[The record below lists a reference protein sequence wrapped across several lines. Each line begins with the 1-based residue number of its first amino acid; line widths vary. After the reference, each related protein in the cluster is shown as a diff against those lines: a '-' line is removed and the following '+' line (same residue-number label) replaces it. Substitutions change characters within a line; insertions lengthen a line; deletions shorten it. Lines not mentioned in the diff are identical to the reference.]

1 MAGATA
7 RKMKGKS
14 KQLQQARSR
23 RGRQFWPVRGW
34 LAAVTAGMALLASAP
49 GIRGEAPEPA
59 SSEPQEILVEAL
71 SETGEVITDRVAS
84 GLAVDVDERELET
97 TDLGPVGNQWRLVV
111 YFDLLLAS
119 TQDFHN
125 ASVQLAERARE
136 LTRLGSVELIVAGE
150 EVTTALPANSDAEAL
165 SQALGWLRMRE
176 FSENSQVEVRRAFL
190 EQLGLEQ
197 EAAEE
202 APSEAAVELDPD
214 SVRELARAAEAE
226 EIELLRRHREQLML
240 WAVENASS
248 GPQAL
253 FLVGSG
259 FDAEPNEFYRQA
271 LADSP
276 WSGVSRDLLPQ
287 PIEPSVGELG
297 QVLSVYGWT
306 VLSYL
311 PEQRGD
317 ALLEESEE
325 EARARQEEEMVD
337 VVYQD
342 GRVVDRTTIGFDALE
357 ALKRRKRDAEAQA
370 RPLLLSPEQPFG
382 DLAQSTGGELL
393 RGVFQLSDVLVR
405 LSLRHRLVLAAGQ
418 SEIAAP
424 RRLEVRLRGERQAA
438 LPRGASVRAREW
450 ISETTPE
457 VVATVRA
464 RRVLLDELEEGELT
478 LSAAVQPAEAQGA
491 PRLIVQRDTYEQD
504 PAELVGPLR
513 LTVAVADEEGS
524 GEIYH
529 RQLDG
534 WRIPPDGDPI
544 LELPI
549 DSMPEGVLVVL
560 VEELQSRRW
569 GATFATF
576 VEAAGMR
583 TTAAGYDALFL
594 PAPKVIHLL
603 APPQGF
609 AMGPTVFET
618 VVSEPQ
624 VAQVD
629 FYLDGEREAV
639 RRTPPFTADLDLGSL
654 PQPRRVE
661 VIARDEDGLEMG
673 RDYLIVNE
681 GSGVFGV
688 RILKPRLDP
697 VDGKPPRLVGPV
709 DVEAEVEPRRGE
721 GIDRVE
727 FFWKE
732 TLVATRYARP
742 YRQRVVIPADDP
754 TGFLRVVAYLE
765 DGASSED
772 VVFVNSTGPS
782 ERLMVN
788 LMELYV
794 VVTDRK
800 GKPVKGLPREVF
812 RISEEDQ
819 PQEIATFS
827 DAGDLPLT
835 VGMVIDSSASMF
847 VKLPD
852 VQLAAGDFLRG
863 LETRRDRAFVVG
875 FGDDPRM
882 TRSTTSD
889 LPAVINSLGA
899 LRPDGQTAI
908 WKAMTYSLVQLQG
921 VPGKKALVVY
931 TDGADEDP
939 DFSYRTLL
947 KFARKVGVPIYV
959 ILSNNEIRRTEG
971 RGLNV
976 KDFLDRLETL
986 TNSVGGR
993 VYLARVGE
1001 DLEDVYAEIAEE
1013 LRSQYVVGYY
1023 SVDTGGK
1030 EWRNVEVDVD
1040 KPGYKARTIAGYY
1053 R

>member
-1 MAGATA
+1 MAG
-7 RKMKGKS
+7 
-14 KQLQQARSR
+14 
-23 RGRQFWPVRGW
+23 PV
-34 LAAVTAGMALLASAP
+34 ALGQNA
-49 GIRGEAPEPA
+49 EPESPA
-59 SSEPQEILVEAL
+59 PQEILVEAL
-71 SETGEVITDRVAS
+71 NDTGGVITDRVAS
-84 GLAVDVDERELET
+84 ALAVEEDGRPVESA
-97 TDLGPVGNQWRLVV
+97 DLGPVGAAWRVVV
-111 YFDLLLAS
+111 YFDLILAS
-119 TQDFHN
+119 TTDFHN
-125 ASVQLAERARE
+125 ATVQLGERARE
-136 LTRLGSVELIVAGE
+136 LTRLGPVELVVAGE
-150 EVTTALPANSDAEAL
+150 EVTTALPATRDSEAL

-176 FSENSQVEVRRAFL
+176 FSENSQVELRQAFL
-190 EQLGLEQ
+190 DQLGLPT
-197 EAAEE
+197 AAGDETPGE
-202 APSEAAVELDPD
+202 DAVELDPD
-214 SVRELARAAEAE
+214 SVLELARLAQADE
-226 EIELLRRHREQLML
+226 EELLRRHREQLML
-240 WAVENASS
+240 WAVDNASA
-248 GPQAL
+248 GPRAL

-259 FDAEPNEFYRQA
+259 FDGNPNAFYRQT

-276 WSGVSRDLLPQ
+276 WQRVAGDLLPQ
-287 PIEPSVGELG
+287 PAELSIADLG
-297 QVLSVYGWT
+297 QILSVYGWT
-306 VLSYL
+306 VLPYL

-317 ALLEESEE
+317 ALLEETDEQIQK
-325 EARARQEEEMVD
+325 RKEEEMVD
-337 VVYQD
+337 VIYQD
-342 GRVVDRTTIGFDALE
+342 GRVVDRTTVGFDALK
-357 ALKRRKRDAEAQA
+357 ALKRRRKDAEASA
-370 RPLLLSPEQPFG
+370 RPVLLDPRQPVAE
-382 DLAQSTGGELL
+382 LAASTGGELL
-393 RGVFQLSDVLVR
+393 LWVYQLSDVLVR
-405 LSLRHRLVLAAGQ
+405 LSQRHRLVLSGAAR
-418 SEIAAP
+418 EIGAP
-424 RRLEVRLRGERQAA
+424 RPLRVAIQEGVGADVPKGALVRSRQWIADATPEAVAA
-438 LPRGASVRAREW
+438 VRARQ
-450 ISETTPE
+450 
-457 VVATVRA
+457 
-464 RRVLLDELEEGELT
+464 VLLDELQGGELT
-478 LSAAVQPAEAQGA
+478 LSAALQPSAADGA
-491 PRLIVQRDTYEQD
+491 PRLIVQRDADETGVD
-504 PAELVGPLR
+504 LSGPLR
-513 LTVAVADEEGS
+513 VTVAVADEEGTT
-524 GEIYH
+524 EISH
-529 RQLDG
+529 RRVDG
-534 WRIPPDGDPI
+534 WEIQPEADPT
-544 LELPI
+544 LELPMENVPDGI
-549 DSMPEGVLVVL
+549 LVVV
-560 VEELQSRRW
+560 VEELDSRRW
-569 GATFATF
+569 GGTFASF
-576 VEAAGMR
+576 VEATGMS
-583 TTAAGYDALFL
+583 AAPGDYDALLL

-603 APPQGF
+603 APAVGF
-609 AMGPTVFET
+609 AMGPTLFET
-618 VVSEPQ
+618 VISKAE

-661 VIARDEDGLEMG
+661 VIARDENGQEMG

-688 RILKPRLDP
+688 RIIKPRMDP

-709 DVEAEVEPRRGE
+709 DVEVEVEPRRGE
-721 GIDRVE
+721 GVDRVE
-727 FFWKE
+727 FYWTE

-742 YRQRVVIPADDP
+742 FRQRIVIPEDDP
-754 TGFLRVVAYLE
+754 TGFIRVVAFLD

-800 GKPVKGLPREVF
+800 GKPVTGLPRDVF
-812 RISEEDQ
+812 RITEEDE

-852 VQLAAGDFLRG
+852 VQVAAADFLRG

-875 FGDDPRM
+875 FGDNPRM

-889 LPAVINSLGA
+889 LPEVINSLDV

-971 RGLNV
+971 KGLNV
-976 KDFLDRLETL
+976 RDFLDRLETL

-993 VYLARVGE
+993 VYFARVGE
-1001 DLEDVYAEIAEE
+1001 DLQDVYAEIGEE

-1023 SVDTGGK
+1023 SADTGGK
-1030 EWRNVEVDVD
+1030 EWRNVEVDVAR
-1040 KPGYKARTIAGYY
+1040 PGFKARTIAGYY